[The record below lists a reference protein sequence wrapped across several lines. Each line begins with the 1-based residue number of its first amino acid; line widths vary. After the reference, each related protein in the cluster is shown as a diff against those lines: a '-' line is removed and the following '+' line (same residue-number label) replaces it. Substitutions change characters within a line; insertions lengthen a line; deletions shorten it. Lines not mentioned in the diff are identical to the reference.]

1 MNLPGRELIKPK
13 PLDTVLTD
21 LGYKSEELIAFG
33 DSQNDK
39 SMIQYAGI
47 GVAMENATDELKNA
61 ADEITLSN
69 EQYGIAEALYRH
81 IPDLN

>member
-1 MNLPGRELIKPK
+1 
-13 PLDTVLTD
+13 
-21 LGYKSEELIAFG
+21 
-33 DSQNDK
+33 
-39 SMIQYAGI
+39 MIQYAGI

-69 EQYGIAEALYRH
+69 EQDGIAEALYRH